1 MQSQQSCAEVFGGL
15 PHDAARRSSTEQPH
29 FLPHTCPD
37 AEECNVELEVV
48 QYLLLKLGSIGT
60 YSQISLNHYQNAC
73 TVQDMEE
80 GDFLVLLFEKD
91 TLKSHYTQLFQCR
104 IPYYYVAHREDAP
117 GKMQNIELQ
126 IQMAGTVVRSPQVS
140 PSLPCRGLQASTRRF
155 KAAHLA
161 LCSWQS
167 SLHHAAPRGSQGV

>member
-1 MQSQQSCAEVFGGL
+1 MQC
-15 PHDAARRSSTEQPH
+15 
-29 FLPHTCPD
+29 
-37 AEECNVELEVV
+37 
-48 QYLLLKLGSIGT
+48 LLLKLGSIGT
-60 YSQISLNHYQNAC
+60 YSQISLSHDQNAYI
-73 TVQDMEE
+73 VQDMEE

-140 PSLPCRGLQASTRRF
+140 PSLPCSGLQASTRRF